1 MKKIR
6 ILISLLFYTLTGFGI
21 SLSILANVGVSS
33 FNSLNLSLSELTT
46 IKIGTMTTLV
56 NGLFLFLFILLTRG
70 KLLTSYLIQAISV
83 LCLGQVINFFVYGV
97 FDQLILNDYV
107 SRLALFILGTIIG
120 GFGTGMVLN
129 LGVLAFP
136 IERVCQILAE
146 NWQQTFAPLRY
157 GVDVISVALSILI
170 SIITGG
176 PLFVREGTIISLLLL
191 SFTISLTKKQFE
203 RFTKNIG
210 NPSLKGNNLIE

>member
-33 FNSLNLSLSELTT
+33 FNSLNLSLSELTI

-97 FDQLILNDYV
+97 FGQLILNDYV

-136 IERVCQILAE
+136 IESVCQILAE
-146 NWQQTFAPLRY
+146 NWQQTFARLRY
-157 GVDVISVALSILI
+157 GVDVISVSLSILI

>member
-21 SLSILANVGVSS
+21 SLSIMANVGVSS

-97 FDQLILNDYV
+97 FGQLILNDYV

-136 IERVCQILAE
+136 IENVCQILAE
-146 NWQQTFAPLRY
+146 NWQQTFARLRY
-157 GVDVISVALSILI
+157 GVDVISVSLSILM